1 MVYLTSDLY
10 LGSNNT
16 EEVLFQFDNLPLECC
31 VFIVGG
37 MFDDI
42 SINKK
47 IYYINRLK
55 KIDMEIRANRT
66 ICLFDPNYVENLNL
80 GFSRVFEFP
89 IIYNNVI
96 ISLEEIK
103 SDLKNYNRNN
113 LSWDTNHHF
122 FDL

>member
-1 MVYLTSDLY
+1 MVYLTSNLY

-16 EEVLFQFDNLPLECC
+16 EEILFQFDNLPIDCC

-37 MFDDI
+37 MFDDV
-42 SINKK
+42 SVNKK
-47 IYYINRLK
+47 IYYVNRLK

-66 ICLFDPNYVENLNL
+66 ICLFDSNYTENLNL
-80 GFSRVFEFP
+80 GFSRAFEFP

-103 SDLKNYNRNN
+103 SDLKNYNRDN
-113 LSWDTNHHF
+113 LSWNTNHHF
-122 FDL
+122 FEL